1 MAHIQLRIDYEE
13 KKAAQEVLEGLGLN
27 FSSAIKLFLKQTVR
41 EQRLPFDVS
50 LAPVSKYENKVEP
63 SGFASRKIA

>member
-27 FSSAIKLFLKQTVR
+27 LSSAIKLFLKQTVR
-41 EQRLPFDVS
+41 EQKLPFEVS
-50 LAPVSKYENKVEP
+50 LAPTSRFQNEVEP
-63 SGFASRKIA
+63 SGFSSRKIA